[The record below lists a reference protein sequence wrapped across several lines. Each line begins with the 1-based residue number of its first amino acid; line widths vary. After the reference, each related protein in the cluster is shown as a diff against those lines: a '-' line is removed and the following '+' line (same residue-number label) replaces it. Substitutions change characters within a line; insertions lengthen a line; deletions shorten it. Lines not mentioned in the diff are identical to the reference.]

1 MSDNGTELTSM
12 AILKWSSERG
22 VGWHYIQPGKPQQNA
37 FIESFNGRL
46 RDELL
51 NETLFSS
58 LCEAR
63 AALADW
69 RDDYN
74 TVRPHSALA
83 NRTPEEFRDNHQA
96 LAGITGNR
104 QNMSPGLSL

>member
-1 MSDNGTELTSM
+1 MGVSVILPALLPATS
-12 AILKWSSERG
+12 IEEPN
-22 VGWHYIQPGKPQQNA
+22 YIKAVPCLVC
-37 FIESFNGRL
+37 L
-46 RDELL
+46 RHKSELL

-58 LCEAR
+58 LEEAR

-74 TVRPHSALA
+74 AVRPHSALA
-83 NRTPEEFRDNHQA
+83 NRTPEGYRDHHQA
-96 LAGITGNR
+96 LAGITGNG